1 MITHFDHVTVS
12 VRDLDRA
19 REFFSVLGFEVDK
32 DVVIK
37 GRRFADYMGVDG
49 IEADHVTLVMPGAE
63 PRLEVQL
70 LHYRHP
76 DPVPNPEI
84 RNLCNIGFNHICF
97 AVGDLDGLVEK
108 VEAKGFK
115 TRSGILDVHSRKLV
129 FLDGPE
135 GVTVELAQ
143 WT

>member
-1 MITHFDHVTVS
+1 MITHFDHVTVA
-12 VRDLDRA
+12 VRDVERA
-19 REFFSVLGFEVDK
+19 KAFFAVLSFEVDK
-32 DVVIK
+32 DVMIK
-37 GRRFADYMGVDG
+37 GKRFADYMGVEG

-70 LHYRHP
+70 LHYRRP
-76 DPVPNPEI
+76 DPALDPEI
-84 RNLCNIGFNHICF
+84 ENLCKLGFNHICF

-108 VEAKGFK
+108 AEAKGFK
-115 TRSGILDVHSRKLV
+115 TRSGILDFHSRKLV
-129 FLDGPE
+129 FLEGPE